1 VVLVLAIDVCGSIDD
16 NHFKLQREGI
26 AAAERL
32 FATQPLIAG
41 RQVIDVSGYGRQN
54 TAICRRRMQGMLQ
67 CRMGR

>member
-16 NHFKLQREGI
+16 NHFKVQRGI

-32 FATQPLIAG
+32 FATQSLIAG